1 MKFRHVLTAAA
12 AATVIAPAAVLA
24 APAAAFATDAPSASA
39 QDNETQTKGSSE
51 SADPSGRPD
60 GATAPDGTPEAGG
73 QATGTGDAG
82 QPDAGDVAKPAPG
95 AQPDKQSGTDADS
108 QPGPKSEPRS
118 GPNSGS
124 ATGGSEDTGPGPSC
138 AISPEHLQMAIQ
150 GLQSE
155 FVAGADWSQS
165 SITVTNA
172 SDKPMDKVRPQPYI
186 SSAEIVDAP
195 YEELE
200 AEFRNPVTGK
210 WLSFEDATFDGVFTG
225 FPVAAHSTVTLP
237 LRIRAVDSAKPGA
250 GYAIIEGMFSN
261 KDGSCGLSNH
271 RQYDFKILPPRAK
284 PDQPGKPGKPG
295 KPTESAKPGG
305 GSSGGGT
312 TPQAEQVSRV
322 GAERDAATGQLAE
335 TGSSSALPT
344 IALVGG
350 VAMAVGAGAIVT
362 VRRRRAAGG
371 IGGAI

>member
-1 MKFRHVLTAAA
+1 MTFRQVLTAAA
-12 AATVIAPAAVLA
+12 AATVIAPAVVLA
-24 APAAAFATDAPSASA
+24 SPAAAFATDAPSASA
-39 QDNETQTKGSSE
+39 QDNQAQATGSSE
-51 SADPSGRPD
+51 SLGPSGQPD
-60 GATAPDGTPEAGG
+60 GATASDASPEAGG
-73 QATGTGDAG
+73 QATGTDDAG
-82 QPDAGDVAKPAPG
+82 QSGAGADAKPAPE
-95 AQPDKQSGTDADS
+95 AQPAKESGTDAGSKSD
-108 QPGPKSEPRS
+108 PKS
-118 GPNSGS
+118 GANSGS
-124 ATGGSEDTGPGPSC
+124 VTGGSEDTGPGSSC
-138 AISPEHLQMAIQ
+138 EISPAHLQMAIK

-172 SDKPMDKVRPQPYI
+172 SDKAMDKVRPQPYI
-186 SSAEIVDAP
+186 SSAEIVDSP

-200 AEFRNPVTGK
+200 AQFRNPVTGK

-261 KDGSCGLSNH
+261 EDGSCGLSNH

-284 PDQPGKPGKPG
+284 PNQPGKPG
-295 KPTESAKPGG
+295 KPTESAQPGG
-305 GSSGGGT
+305 GSSGGGAA
-312 TPQAEQVSRV
+312 PQAEQVSRV

-362 VRRRRAAGG
+362 VRRRRTAGG
-371 IGGAI
+371 TGTAI

>member
-51 SADPSGRPD
+51 STAPSGRPD

-82 QPDAGDVAKPAPG
+82 QSDAGDVAKPAPG

-108 QPGPKSEPRS
+108 QPGPK
-118 GPNSGS
+118 SGS

-284 PDQPGKPGKPG
+284 PDRPGKPG

-371 IGGAI
+371 TGGAI